1 MTAVSWQRSELTSLV
16 QDDIYAFMEAQ
27 DDIYAFRKAQDDKYA
42 SRKAQDDFMHSGK
55 SIFASPLSQKFSQL
69 LPLKQCQCWSD

>member
-1 MTAVSWQRSELTSLV
+1 MTTVSWQRSELTSLV

-42 SRKAQDDFMHSGK
+42 SRKAQDDIYAFRKVH
-55 SIFASPLSQKFSQL
+55 ICFTPLSEVFPNVAFKTVPVL
-69 LPLKQCQCWSD
+69 V